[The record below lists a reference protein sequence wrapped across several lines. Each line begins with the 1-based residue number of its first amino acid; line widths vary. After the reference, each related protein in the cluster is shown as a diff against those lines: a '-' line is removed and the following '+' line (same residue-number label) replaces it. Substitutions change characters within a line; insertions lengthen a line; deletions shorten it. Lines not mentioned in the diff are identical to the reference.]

1 LAWNRYPKQYLFMR
15 QTPTTVTLLSLFLFL
30 AVSTAGAQP
39 SGGPYGP
46 VPRHYDL
53 PDANA
58 LIFVAPDGDPVSEG
72 NSIEAPTTLES
83 AMASASTGDA
93 IILRGGTYRTGS
105 LRLNQGITIQPYAAE
120 VPVIVGTLPATDWE
134 PLADGRWR
142 TYWDRLFPAAPADWW
157 RAEHHLKAT
166 PMHRFHYDMVF
177 VGDQRL
183 LSAGSLEE
191 LNEGNYYIDYA
202 EGWVYLGF
210 DPAGKKIE
218 ITAHDSAL
226 VRTIRSVHGRD
237 NDRIG
242 PTIRGITFTRY
253 ARLALLVEGVEPGEP
268 MNEALFGK
276 DVVGTILEDVTISHC
291 SRVAGYF
298 RGDRFTMRNCLVA
311 DCGTEGIYVINS
323 ADVLL
328 ERNIVTRTNS
338 FGSYMG
344 YYASAIKVF
353 NQSHRVICRD
363 NLIIDNPMASGIWY
377 DVGNDDG
384 IVVNNWVERTNDGFF
399 FEISTGALCAGN
411 VFFDC
416 SPGVRVLN
424 SANVAVY
431 QNTFY
436 NSALEVTRSMRSSE
450 AGDHFGWH
458 ASAGPAVANRDGN
471 TVHNNLFIA
480 EETFVPAL
488 IQVWESPGV
497 DAVARAGQLA
507 SLDGNAYVRRDHGKP
522 LITWGESIAW
532 NRQEVTLAA
541 NFLKAVR
548 EQNSDWEIHGGAWFG
563 YQGPVVQNAGEKE
576 MKLAPGFQGFD
587 LGITIADDVRNALGW
602 QKIHPPFPGAYAP
615 GAL

>member
-1 LAWNRYPKQYLFMR
+1 MR
-15 QTPTTVTLLSLFLFL
+15 QTPTIVTLLSWILLL
-30 AVSTAGAQP
+30 AVSTASAQP

-46 VPRHYDL
+46 VPRHYAL
-53 PDANA
+53 PESNT
-58 LIFVAPDGDPVSEG
+58 LIFVAPDGNPASDG
-72 NSIEAPTTLES
+72 TTIDAPTTLDR
-83 AMASASTGDA
+83 AIAAAATGDA
-93 IILRGGTYRTGS
+93 ILLRGGTYRTGS
-105 LRLNQGITIQPYAAE
+105 LRLNQGITIQPYADE
-120 VPVIVGTLPATDWE
+120 VPVVLGTLSATDWE
-134 PLADGRWR
+134 QTTDGQWR

-157 RAEHHLKAT
+157 QAERHVEAT

-177 VGDQRL
+177 VDGQRL
-183 LSAGSLEE
+183 LSAGSRDE

-202 EGWVYLGF
+202 EGWVYLGA
-210 DPAGKKIE
+210 DPAGKEVE

-268 MNEALFGK
+268 MEESLFGK
-276 DVVGTILEDVTISHC
+276 DVVGTMLEDVTISHC

-338 FGSYMG
+338 FAPYMG
-344 YYASAIKVF
+344 YYASAIKIF

-363 NLIIDNPMASGIWY
+363 NLIIDNPKASGIWY

-384 IVVNNWVERTNDGFF
+384 IVVNNRVERTNDGFF

-411 VFFDC
+411 VFVDC

-431 QNTFY
+431 QNTFL
-436 NSALEVTRSMRSSE
+436 NSALEVTRNLRSSE

-458 ASAGPAVANRDGN
+458 ASAGPSVANRDGN

-480 EETFVPAL
+480 DESFAPAL
-488 IQVWESPGV
+488 IQIWESPGV

-507 SLDGNAYVRRDHGKP
+507 ALDGNAYVRRDHGKP
-522 LITWGESIAW
+522 LITWGESISW
-532 NRQEVTLAA
+532 NRQEVSVAA
-541 NFLKAVR
+541 NFLSEAK

-563 YQGPVVQNAGEKE
+563 YQGPVVQDVAGKD
-576 MKLAPGFQGFD
+576 MKLAPGFHGSD
-587 LGITIADDVRNALGW
+587 RGIAIPEDVRNALGW
-602 QKIHPPFPGAYAP
+602 QEILSPFPGAFAP
-615 GAL
+615 ENP